1 MMYLGVYLF
10 VKVDIPITF
19 INKACCNVTS
29 TPIRVMLTTTKLATA
44 IHQSM
49 DWKSSV
55 FDNDILLVAKNIGH
69 TVFLGKILFKEVL
82 TR

>member
-1 MMYLGVYLF
+1 MY
-10 VKVDIPITF
+10 
-19 INKACCNVTS
+19 C
-29 TPIRVMLTTTKLATA
+29 IRVMLTTTKLATA

-55 FDNDILLVAKNIGH
+55 FDNDVLLVAKNIGH